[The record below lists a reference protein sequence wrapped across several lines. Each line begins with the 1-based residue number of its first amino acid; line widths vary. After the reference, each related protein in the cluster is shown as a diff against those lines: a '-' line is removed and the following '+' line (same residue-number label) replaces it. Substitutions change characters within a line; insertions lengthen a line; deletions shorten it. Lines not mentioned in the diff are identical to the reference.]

1 MVGPRSTGD
10 AWRTAPRRTG
20 HRLLGPSPRA
30 GHTDRG
36 AVGAVTAATVLTFA
50 SVGLAGCSGTGP
62 QPQLEQPTRPAEV
75 AALAAKV
82 PSAIARDG
90 ALTIGTDPSYPP
102 MEFLSEDSGSL
113 QGADVDLAGAVASV
127 LGLEPRFENEAF
139 SALTDSVRTGRI
151 ELAVSSLTVPPDL
164 PSAADA
170 VLYFRSGNQ
179 LVTSQSGSGVT
190 TATLCGTTVATVE
203 GSTQVR
209 NLARIGATCRA
220 GGAPSITIEAL
231 SDQEQVTAA
240 TLTSRVDA
248 MLTDTPV
255 AQYAVA
261 QNPGRLSLA
270 GPAFDEAPFG
280 MLSPPQYRRFT
291 KAVRGAVDHL
301 IREGFYQST
310 LRRWGI
316 ADGAVAHASIR
327 WNSRSEAARDRAA
340 ARKANKSNGSAVGRR
355 G

>member
-10 AWRTAPRRTG
+10 AWRTLPRPG
-20 HRLLGPSPRA
+20 ISA
-30 GHTDRG
+30 
-36 AVGAVTAATVLTFA
+36 TAALTVAVLLPA
-50 SVGLAGCSGTGP
+50 AVGLAGCSATGP

-75 AALAAKV
+75 PALAAKV
-82 PSAIARDG
+82 PGPIARDG

-102 MEFLSEDSGSL
+102 MEFLSAETGTL

-127 LGLEPRFENEAF
+127 LGLEPRFEDEAF

-151 ELAVSSLTVPPDL
+151 ELAVSSLTVPADKP
-164 PSAADA
+164 PAADA
-170 VLYFRSGNQ
+170 VLYFNSGNQ

-190 TATLCGTTVATVE
+190 GATLCGSTVATVE

-209 NLARIGATCRA
+209 DLARISAACRA
-220 GGAPSITIEAL
+220 AGSGGITIEAL

-240 TLTSRVDA
+240 TLSSGADA
-248 MLTDTPV
+248 MLTDIPV

-261 QNPGRLSLA
+261 QHPGRLALS
-270 GPAFDEAPFG
+270 GKPFDKAPFG
-280 MLSPPQYRRFT
+280 MLSPPEHSRFT

-301 IREGFYQST
+301 IREGYYQST

-316 ADGAVAHASIR
+316 ADGAVAHATIR
-327 WNSRSEAARDRAA
+327 WNARRQATLDRAA
-340 ARKANKSNGSAVGRR
+340 QRQAAKDDKKSAKQR
-355 G
+355 